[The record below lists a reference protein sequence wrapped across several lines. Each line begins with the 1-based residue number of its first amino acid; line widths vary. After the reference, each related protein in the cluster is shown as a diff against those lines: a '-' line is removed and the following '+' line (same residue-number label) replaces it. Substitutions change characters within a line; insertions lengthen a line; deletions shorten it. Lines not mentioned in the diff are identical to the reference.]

1 MAKYC
6 PVAPCL
12 DIFPLKLNLNILKSD
27 LDAVENQLHASMQV
41 CKWLVI
47 CDLIFD
53 FFSSETCYYLQK
65 LVSFARCCTSCN
77 FLLFGEI
84 RTEILYPKYYREVKF
99 ESYFCLFIVE

>member
-41 CKWLVI
+41 CKYEAIQVYKYAI
-47 CDLIFD
+47 KSESYALIF
-53 FFSSETCYYLQK
+53 SQSG
-65 LVSFARCCTSCN
+65 
-77 FLLFGEI
+77 LFV
-84 RTEILYPKYYREVKF
+84 IL
-99 ESYFCLFIVE
+99 

>member
-41 CKWLVI
+41 CKYASMKLYKYTNMQ
-47 CDLIFD
+47 
-53 FFSSETCYYLQK
+53 SE
-65 LVSFARCCTSCN
+65 S
-77 FLLFGEI
+77 
-84 RTEILYPKYYREVKF
+84 
-99 ESYFCLFIVE
+99 

>member
-41 CKWLVI
+41 CKYEAIQV
-47 CDLIFD
+47 
-53 FFSSETCYYLQK
+53 Y
-65 LVSFARCCTSCN
+65 
-77 FLLFGEI
+77 
-84 RTEILYPKYYREVKF
+84 KYAK
-99 ESYFCLFIVE
+99 